1 MKGLMLNKNSKTG
14 RGSYFNMIGDDLITP
29 TMSANLQEFYFD
41 ERVQDFKS
49 KPELK
54 TRVKALLRDT
64 GSGVYFDPSWNR
76 NLAID
81 DLTKMVI
88 KSADNKVGT
97 GLAWESLKQAKSNRQ
112 SAIDKLGSEWNITAK
127 TARER
132 VDDAIKRNYPTNS
145 NLNNRNVQD
154 LVKAAINN
162 INDWVAF
169 QTVADAYTNEIGRR
183 MQLNDVVKKAILK
196 GDVKEMKALSSMV
209 KIDELKTSLDDAIK
223 TIEEAKKAE
232 EAKQKAIDEA
242 NRKLSGATTPEE
254 KAAAQ
259 AELDALLRAG
269 SEGAAAISRG
279 TGLPKGAVYIG
290 IGLVVAIGAYLMF
303 RKKA

>member
-1 MKGLMLNKNSKTG
+1 MDAS
-14 RGSYFNMIGDDLITP
+14 
-29 TMSANLQEFYFD
+29 
-41 ERVQDFKS
+41 
-49 KPELK
+49 
-54 TRVKALLRDT
+54 
-64 GSGVYFDPSWNR
+64 R
-76 NLAID
+76 NI
-81 DLTKMVI
+81 
-88 KSADNKVGT
+88 
-97 GLAWESLKQAKSNRQ
+97 
-112 SAIDKLGSEWNITAK
+112 
-127 TARER
+127 
-132 VDDAIKRNYPTNS
+132 
-145 NLNNRNVQD
+145 QD
-154 LVKAAINN
+154 LVKSAINN

-169 QTVADAYTNEIGRR
+169 QTVADAYNNEINRR
-183 MQLNDVVKKAILK
+183 VELNDVVKKAILK

-209 KIDELKTSLDDAIK
+209 KIDELKTNLNDAIK

-269 SEGAAAISRG
+269 SEGAGAIATK